1 MKRFLYS
8 LSLFLS
14 RLASLFSHAGELHHA
29 RFARA
34 HELSDML
41 TDSLPTDSLLLGIS
55 KYSRILH
62 VKSTKERRE
71 LGNLLVVAPTRGGKG
86 LLAVSQLLTW
96 KNSVIV
102 TDIKGELLD
111 KTGGYRRTLG
121 PVFVIDSDG
130 VGNRYDPLYTKKTEK
145 DLLSAATHLL
155 YRPDEGEG
163 RIFTERATVML
174 TQFLLA
180 ARKENTPPF
189 PFVRQMVRRGLLGAA
204 KQLFRIS
211 PELATQFLEAE
222 FEEANFDDRFL
233 LSAWGTLSV
242 RVRFL
247 LTDSVVRC
255 LSGTDFT
262 AKDVMCSEKPVSVY
276 IRLPEQDLLSL
287 APLVRLLYESLIG
300 GLITTFDS
308 AKGNTC
314 RPVLLLL
321 DEAGTVGIPNLDH
334 YAATVCGRG
343 ISLFVAIQALSQ
355 LTSLYGKHKAD
366 TIQNNCDSKIFYRQA
381 SLETAEYV
389 ERFLGRRSGYAHSQT
404 LHEGEET
411 SEGLSEHAVPL
422 LTSQDINQL
431 GHDEIIGWHS
441 NRKPFRARRMDW
453 QAFPIL
459 KQRRAISPPRLS
471 ALPQLEESPLPSPWR
486 RGERWPLT
494 PIDPD
499 AINWP
504 ANSL

>member
-14 RLASLFSHAGELHHA
+14 WLASLFSHAGELHHA
-29 RFARA
+29 RFAQA

-55 KYSRILH
+55 NYSRILH

-189 PFVRQMVRRGLLGAA
+189 PFVRQMVRMGLLGAA

-343 ISLFVAIQALSQ
+343 ISLFVAIQALPQ
-355 LTSLYGKHKAD
+355 LTSLYGKYKAD

-389 ERFLGRRSGYAHSQT
+389 ERSLGRRSGYAHSQT
-404 LHEGEET
+404 LREGEET
-411 SEGLSEHAVPL
+411 SESLGEQAVPL
-422 LTSQDINQL
+422 MTAQDINQL
-431 GHDEIIGWHS
+431 NHDEIIGWHS

-453 QAFPIL
+453 RAFPIL
-459 KQRRAISPPRLS
+459 KQRRSIPPPQLS
-471 ALPQLEESPLPSPWR
+471 ALPQLEESLAPSLWR
-486 RGERWPLT
+486 RGERWPHS

-499 AINWP
+499 AIN
-504 ANSL
+504 

>member
-189 PFVRQMVRRGLLGAA
+189 PFVRQMVRMGLLGAA